1 MINIIEIYPE
11 INYDY
16 TNQMDYT
23 KHMDYNQN
31 VKKDKSVIIATCE
44 ERKDYDKSRELTI
57 K

>member
-16 TNQMDYT
+16 T
-23 KHMDYNQN
+23 KHTNYNLPIE
-31 VKKDKSVIIATCE
+31 KDKPVIVATCE